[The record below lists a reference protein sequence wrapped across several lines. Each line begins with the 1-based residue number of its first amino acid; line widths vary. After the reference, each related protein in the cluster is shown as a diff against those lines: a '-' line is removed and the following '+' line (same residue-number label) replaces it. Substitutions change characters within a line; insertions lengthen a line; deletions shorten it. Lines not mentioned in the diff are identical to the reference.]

1 MWPPSGHGDQVVLQR
16 FVGVIHLSRWF
27 LPGIDS
33 TLKPLTDA
41 LQGCPELLVMSPEML
56 AAFSAA
62 GADLIV
68 ATPLVHPSAGPD
80 IPSLLTLQIL
90 M

>member
-1 MWPPSGHGDQVVLQR
+1 
-16 FVGVIHLSRWF
+16 VGLIHLSRWF
-27 LPGIDS
+27 LPRIGR

-41 LQGCPELLVMSPEML
+41 LQGCPKLLVLSLEML

-80 IPSLLTLQIL
+80 IPCMLTLQII

>member
-1 MWPPSGHGDQVVLQR
+1 
-16 FVGVIHLSRWF
+16 
-27 LPGIDS
+27 LPRIGRIV
-33 TLKPLTDA
+33 KPLTDA
-41 LQGCPELLVMSPEML
+41 LQGCPELLVMSLEML

-68 ATPLVHPSAGPD
+68 ATPLVHPSSGPD
-80 IPSLLTLQIL
+80 IPCLLTLLIL